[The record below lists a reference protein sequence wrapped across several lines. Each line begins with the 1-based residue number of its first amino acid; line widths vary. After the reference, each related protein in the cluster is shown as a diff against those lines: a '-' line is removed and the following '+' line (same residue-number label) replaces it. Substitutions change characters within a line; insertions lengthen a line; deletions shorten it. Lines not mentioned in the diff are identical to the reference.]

1 MSFDIESG
9 ISGAMAGAKLGPWG
23 ALGGGLLGGFMGGND
38 VEPEYYTADMYAR
51 DMAPY
56 KDMIDKQY
64 STGGSLMNR
73 QSNINRLM
81 NQQTMQN
88 SMDQMGTANL
98 LSSRNMAEQG
108 GGAGANSGLLQQ
120 MLTNSFQNY
129 GQQGLQQ
136 ADQNYIN
143 MFQKGLDVQSGAM
156 SHMGDYSAG
165 LAELNAG
172 NIGTQNAYAMHGQQ
186 QRQEM
191 LGGLLG
197 EGMAG
202 IEGLEKTITTGM
214 DANNNPITSTLKGL
228 DVVKSWF

>member
-1 MSFDIESG
+1 
-9 ISGAMAGAKLGPWG
+9 
-23 ALGGGLLGGFMGGND
+23 
-38 VEPEYYTADMYAR
+38 
-51 DMAPY
+51 
-56 KDMIDKQY
+56 
-64 STGGSLMNR
+64 
-73 QSNINRLM
+73 
-81 NQQTMQN
+81 
-88 SMDQMGTANL
+88 
-98 LSSRNMAEQG
+98 
-108 GGAGANSGLLQQ
+108 
-120 MLTNSFQNY
+120 
-129 GQQGLQQ
+129 
-136 ADQNYIN
+136 
-143 MFQKGLDVQSGAM
+143 
-156 SHMGDYSAG
+156 MGDYSAG